1 MGSRH
6 AVMLSGALLFSAEAT
21 QAALAEETQ
30 TPTASLSAVKV
41 AVVETAHASTQD
53 IAPADVI
60 GVEGRTGP
68 SAVIFGA
75 DSWRPID
82 PGTMVLNVGYHST
95 SERCPNGNVPAETI
109 KQMITVEARAQGL
122 DPKLALAV
130 SQQES
135 GFGQNNNSDAG
146 ARGPMQLI
154 PSTAAQYHVSDICD
168 AVQNIQGGIAFLKD
182 LNTEFGGNVFLMLA
196 AYNAGQDRVYRARGV
211 PAIAETV
218 NYVASVAN
226 AYYGYDN
233 ALQRGRGAPGRSGR
247 VVPISNTRGA
257 TPTGQSTLSIK
268 QPSTEK
274 SANRWIGGTVLYVN
288 NSGDEN

>member
-6 AVMLSGALLFSAEAT
+6 AVMLSGAFLFCAGAT
-21 QAALAEETQ
+21 QATLAEQTQ
-30 TPTASLSAVKV
+30 PPTASLSPVKV
-41 AVVETAHASTQD
+41 TVVDTASASTQD
-53 IAPADVI
+53 IAPANVI
-60 GVEGRTGP
+60 GVEDRTGP

-75 DSWRPID
+75 DSRRPVD
-82 PGTMVLNVGYHST
+82 PGATVLNVGYRST
-95 SERCPNGNVPAETI
+95 SERCRNGIVPTETI

-135 GFGQNNNSDAG
+135 GFGTNNNSDAG

-233 ALQRGRGAPGRSGR
+233 ALQRGKGVPGRSGR
-247 VVPISNTRGA
+247 VVPISDTRGA
-257 TPTGQSTLSIK
+257 TSTGQGSLSSN
-268 QPSTEK
+268 QPLTQK
-274 SANRWIGGTVLYVN
+274 PANSWIGGTVLYVN
-288 NSGDEN
+288 NTGGGN